1 MNEFTLKPRS
11 EISLLSLTLMI
22 FLLLTGCREQPA
34 HIDIPE
40 PVETQLETQKV
51 ELRNCESKTE
61 LRKPL
66 ASLVEIEKV
75 ITISPT
81 ATSRASGEQ
90 IQISSQL
97 ESQLISEVD
106 RAYQQKY
113 EQATKELGQVELIV
127 PVGKIRTFEIEWMQQ
142 TFTSTI
148 SFTVD
153 QEEYAAEYTY
163 QMCVPHD
170 VGYVEMSCTA

>member
-1 MNEFTLKPRS
+1 MNDFSNKTRYK
-11 EISLLSLTLMI
+11 ISLPGLTLFI
-22 FLLLTGCREQPA
+22 FLLLAGCRGQSA
-34 HIDIPE
+34 RVDIPE

-51 ELRNCESKTE
+51 ELRNCESKTA
-61 LRKPL
+61 LHKSL

-81 ATSRASGEQ
+81 ATSPTSGEQ

-97 ESQLISEVD
+97 ENQLISEVD
-106 RAYQQKY
+106 QAYRQKY
-113 EQATKELGQVELIV
+113 EQAAKALEEVELVV
-127 PVGKIRTFEIEWMQQ
+127 PVGKIRTFEIEWIQQ
-142 TFTSTI
+142 KFTSTI
-148 SFTVD
+148 YFTVD

-163 QMCVPHD
+163 QICIPHD